1 MNFIDKCESS
11 INKNHL
17 IVPRVTELDLKVPP
31 IQPVFERLSINIY
44 EEIINT
50 LTLEILGK
58 TSSIDSLIEFVK
70 KSPMAVIS
78 NKSKK
83 VYLDFKK
90 RRSFRH
96 TFGPETIKKL
106 SPIIEKVLKKTNL
119 PEFRIDPSHGDIL
132 GYQGDPINPG
142 HFGLHRDSKNVY
154 PFKKKHEK
162 YKRYKEYPHMFS
174 FLLILSSENTYPNEF
189 EEGGTEIWC
198 YQKILCI
205 TLNLIRI

>member
-96 TFGPETIKKL
+96 TFW
-106 SPIIEKVLKKTNL
+106 SRN
-119 PEFRIDPSHGDIL
+119 
-132 GYQGDPINPG
+132 N
-142 HFGLHRDSKNVY
+142 
-154 PFKKKHEK
+154 
-162 YKRYKEYPHMFS
+162 
-174 FLLILSSENTYPNEF
+174 
-189 EEGGTEIWC
+189 
-198 YQKILCI
+198 
-205 TLNLIRI
+205 